1 MTRDV
6 EITLITPSFVLD
18 DWGIPQPNAEA
29 TNTVMARIGSV
40 SASEFFE
47 AGRNGLR
54 PEYKFT
60 MFLYDYDGQRE
71 LEYDGTRY
79 TVYRTYIGKSDTV
92 ELYVA
97 LKGGTNG

>member
-6 EITLITPSFVLD
+6 EITLITPSFALD
-18 DWGIPQPNAEA
+18 DWGIPQPNAET

-71 LEYDGTRY
+71 LEYEGTRY
-79 TVYRTYIGKSDTV
+79 TVYRTYMGKSDTV

-97 LKGGTNG
+97 LKGGTYG

>member
-6 EITLITPSFVLD
+6 EITLITPSFALD

-79 TVYRTYIGKSDTV
+79 TVYRTYMGKSDTV